1 VEKVG
6 SSLFNIV
13 DSRVVGSISISPG
26 SGSRV
31 LFSDEKVVVSFIAMR
46 RNVQTVLAEGEVKVQ
61 QASKRRSGPVFQFS
75 LHRRVAYARNFEDPP
90 KGVHFAVMFHIA

>member
-26 SGSRV
+26 SGSGV
-31 LFSDEKVVVSFIAMR
+31 LFSEEKVVVSFIAMR
-46 RNVQTVLAEGEVKVQ
+46 RNVQTVLGEGEVTVQ
-61 QASKRRSGPVFQFS
+61 QANKRRRDQYISLVCTAVQHMPVI
-75 LHRRVAYARNFEDPP
+75 LKTPT
-90 KGVHFAVMFHIA
+90 KGVHFPVMFHIA